1 MKRLFLLLLSMMKIG
16 LFTFGG
22 GYAMIPLLEN
32 EFVSKRGW
40 IGEDEFFDMV
50 AVSESTPGPIAVNM
64 ATYVGYRVGGIVGA
78 ILGTV
83 GIVLPSFSVI
93 FLISLFFSR
102 FVSVA
107 WVAAAFRGIRIAVV
121 FLIFSAAWRLFK
133 KLPKKPFPLIL
144 FSAVALAS
152 VALSLFGFAFS
163 SARFI
168 LIGAGVGL
176 AAYLFALLSRKDEG
190 EEGKK

>member
-1 MKRLFLLLLSMMKIG
+1 MKRLLLLFLSMMKIG

-40 IGEDEFFDMV
+40 IGDEEFFDMV

-64 ATYVGYRVGGIVGA
+64 ATYVGYRVGGVVGA

-83 GIVLPSFSVI
+83 GIVLPSFAVI
-93 FLISLFFSR
+93 FLISLVFQR
-102 FVSVA
+102 FIAIA

-121 FLIFSAAWRLFK
+121 FLIFSAAWRLFRR
-133 KLPKKPFPLIL
+133 LPKKPFPLTV
-144 FSAVALAS
+144 FSLVTATAVT
-152 VALSLFGFAFS
+152 LSLLSVRFS
-163 SARFI
+163 SVWFI
-168 LIGAGVGL
+168 LIGAGLGL
-176 AAYLFALLSRKDEG
+176 TACLFAVLPRNCRGEG
-190 EEGKK
+190 DK

>member
-1 MKRLFLLLLSMMKIG
+1 MKRLLLLFLSMMKIG

-40 IGEDEFFDMV
+40 IGDEEFFDMV
-50 AVSESTPGPIAVNM
+50 AVAESTPGPIAVNM
-64 ATYVGYRVGGIVGA
+64 ATYVGYRVGGVVGA

-83 GIVLPSFSVI
+83 GIVFPSFAVI
-93 FLISLFFSR
+93 FLISLVFRR
-102 FVSVA
+102 FIAVA

-133 KLPKKPFPLIL
+133 RLPKKPFPLTV
-144 FSAVALAS
+144 FSLVTAAATV
-152 VALSLFGFAFS
+152 LSLLAVRFS
-163 SARFI
+163 SVWFI
-168 LIGAGVGL
+168 LIGVGLGL
-176 AAYLFALLSRKDEG
+176 AAYLFALLPRNRRGEG
-190 EEGKK
+190 DQ

>member
-1 MKRLFLLLLSMMKIG
+1 MKKLLHLFLSMMKIG

-40 IGEDEFFDMV
+40 IGDEEFFDMV
-50 AVSESTPGPIAVNM
+50 AVAESTPGPIAVNM
-64 ATYVGYRVGGIVGA
+64 ATYVGYRVGGVVGA

-83 GIVLPSFSVI
+83 GIVFPSFAVI
-93 FLISLFFSR
+93 FLISLVFRR
-102 FVSVA
+102 FIAVA

-133 KLPKKPFPLIL
+133 RLPKKPFPLTV
-144 FSAVALAS
+144 FSLVT
-152 VALSLFGFAFS
+152 
-163 SARFI
+163 
-168 LIGAGVGL
+168 
-176 AAYLFALLSRKDEG
+176 AAATG
-190 EEGKK
+190 G

>member
-1 MKRLFLLLLSMMKIG
+1 MKKLFLLLLSMVKIG

-32 EFVSKRGW
+32 EFVLKRRW
-40 IGEDEFFDMV
+40 IGEEEFFDV
-50 AVSESTPGPIAVNM
+50 VTIAESTPGPIAVNA

-93 FLISLFFSR
+93 CLISLFFSR
-102 FVSVA
+102 FVSIA

-133 KLPKKPFPLIL
+133 KLPKKPFPLTV
-144 FSAVALAS
+144 FSLVTATA
-152 VALSLFGFAFS
+152 VALSLLAVRFS
-163 SARFI
+163 SVWFI
-168 LIGAGVGL
+168 LIGAALGL
-176 AAYLFALLSRKDEG
+176 IAYLSGTLFSIRKG
-190 EEGKK
+190 EGKR